1 MLFYPIVAIFTT
13 PEIRQKEDLDIKS
26 DLWSLG
32 RLIYTLLFTSLTQSN
47 PYLFECKNFICI
59 LYEKLKFLRN
69 FRNKRKYQ

>member
-47 PYLFECKNFICI
+47 PYLFECKYFNCI
-59 LYEKLKFLRN
+59 LYEKLKRFLLGLV
-69 FRNKRKYQ
+69 